1 MVFSKLKHFFHFP
14 LHNKNAEFSMELCRF
29 CETLLPSPST
39 FYSNSFNDIACLY
52 YTALWNTFLLKL
64 KPNLDL
70 WGPLSQI
77 TLVLRILEKNALLV
91 YVVYIESIHRGL
103 KSPKKFFEIF

>member
-1 MVFSKLKHFFHFP
+1 MLNFLWSSVDFVKHCYPHP
-14 LHNKNAEFSMELCRF
+14 LHS
-29 CETLLPSPST
+29 TL
-39 FYSNSFNDIACLY
+39 NSFNDIACLY

-91 YVVYIESIHRGL
+91 YVVYIESIHSEL